1 MTTHAKIQY
10 PEVDWEEMAR
20 RMCSRFGL
28 EWNPYVTQIEPHD
41 AMAELFDAVS
51 RFNTILIDFDRDIWG
66 YVSLGYFKQRLKEGE
81 VGSSTMPHKV

>member
-1 MTTHAKIQY
+1 MTTGAKIQY

-41 AMAELFDAVS
+41 AMAELFDALA
-51 RFNTILIDFDRDIWG
+51 RWNTILIDLDRDIWT
-66 YVSLGYFKQRLKEGE
+66 YISMGYFGQKTIKI
-81 VGSSTMPHKV
+81 H